1 MRSRRFRRPSPPPT
15 RKLKGQGIGTTFQ
28 LLEKAGEP
36 KARKELAKAAKIPE
50 KMLEC
55 WVQMADVMRVKG
67 VGPDVTRLLAACG
80 VHTVAQLKT
89 QDATKLNDEIMKVN
103 SKSHLSENPPSVEHL
118 QAWIAQAQTLPIVLH
133 YTMRLRRLRAVTM
146 SRPVQD
152 GDDVRRS
159 QPWGPA
165 SRGHDRRTAGQRH
178 PPQ

>member
-1 MRSRRFRRPSPPPT
+1 MTKLASTLAAAALVLAASPAARASNYALEEIPQAIPAADAL
-15 RKLKGQGIGTTFQ
+15 KLKGQGIGTTFQ
-28 LLEKAGEP
+28 LLEKAGDA

-50 KMLEC
+50 KTLES

-89 QDATKLNDEIMKVN
+89 QDATKLNDDIMKAN

-133 YTMRLRRLRAVTM
+133 
-146 SRPVQD
+146 
-152 GDDVRRS
+152 
-159 QPWGPA
+159 
-165 SRGHDRRTAGQRH
+165 
-178 PPQ
+178 

>member
-1 MRSRRFRRPSPPPT
+1 MTNVRLLGYALVALMMLGATARASNYALEEIPQAIPAADAA
-15 RKLKGQGIGTTFQ
+15 KLKGQGVGTTFQ

-36 KARKELAKAAKIPE
+36 KARRELAKAAKIPE
-50 KMLEC
+50 KMLEG

-89 QDATKLNDEIMKVN
+89 QDATKLNDEITKVN

-133 YTMRLRRLRAVTM
+133 
-146 SRPVQD
+146 
-152 GDDVRRS
+152 
-159 QPWGPA
+159 
-165 SRGHDRRTAGQRH
+165 
-178 PPQ
+178 

>member
-1 MRSRRFRRPSPPPT
+1 MITAKRIGWTLVALLATAATARASNYALEEIPQAIPAADAAR
-15 RKLKGQGIGTTFQ
+15 LKAQGIGTTFQ
-28 LLEKAGEP
+28 LLERAGEP
-36 KARKELAKAAKIPE
+36 KARKELAHAAKVPE
-50 KMLEC
+50 KSLEN

-133 YTMRLRRLRAVTM
+133 
-146 SRPVQD
+146 
-152 GDDVRRS
+152 
-159 QPWGPA
+159 
-165 SRGHDRRTAGQRH
+165 
-178 PPQ
+178 

>member
-1 MRSRRFRRPSPPPT
+1 MTTGPRKVVYTLVAVCALAATARASNYALEEIPQAIPAPDAA
-15 RKLKGQGIGTTFQ
+15 KLKSQGIGTTFQ
-28 LLEKAGEP
+28 LLEKAGDA
-36 KARKELAKAAKIPE
+36 KARRELAKAAKVPE
-50 KMLEC
+50 KSLES

-133 YTMRLRRLRAVTM
+133 
-146 SRPVQD
+146 
-152 GDDVRRS
+152 
-159 QPWGPA
+159 
-165 SRGHDRRTAGQRH
+165 
-178 PPQ
+178 

>member
-1 MRSRRFRRPSPPPT
+1 MTTT
-15 RKLKGQGIGTTFQ
+15 RLRKVVYALVGVCALGATARASNYALEEIPQTIPAADAAKLKAQGIGTTFQ
-28 LLEKAGEP
+28 LLEKAGDP
-36 KARKELAKAAKIPE
+36 KARKELAKAAKVSE
-50 KMLEC
+50 KLLDG

-133 YTMRLRRLRAVTM
+133 
-146 SRPVQD
+146 
-152 GDDVRRS
+152 
-159 QPWGPA
+159 
-165 SRGHDRRTAGQRH
+165 
-178 PPQ
+178 

>member
-1 MRSRRFRRPSPPPT
+1 MT
-15 RKLKGQGIGTTFQ
+15 RLKIGTMLVALVALAAVAHASNYALEEIPQVIPAADAAKRKNQGIGTTFQ

-36 KARKELAKAAKIPE
+36 KARRELARAVKIPE
-50 KMLEC
+50 KTLDG

-89 QDATKLNDEIMKVN
+89 QDATKLNDEITKVN

-133 YTMRLRRLRAVTM
+133 
-146 SRPVQD
+146 
-152 GDDVRRS
+152 
-159 QPWGPA
+159 
-165 SRGHDRRTAGQRH
+165 
-178 PPQ
+178 

>member
-1 MRSRRFRRPSPPPT
+1 MIPRLRHVVPALVAVGALYALAGTARASNYALEEIPQAIPAADAA
-15 RKLKGQGIGTTFQ
+15 KLKAQGIGTTFQ
-28 LLEKAGEP
+28 LLEKAGDP
-36 KARKELAKAAKIPE
+36 KARKELARAAKVPE
-50 KMLEC
+50 KQLEN

-133 YTMRLRRLRAVTM
+133 
-146 SRPVQD
+146 
-152 GDDVRRS
+152 
-159 QPWGPA
+159 
-165 SRGHDRRTAGQRH
+165 
-178 PPQ
+178 